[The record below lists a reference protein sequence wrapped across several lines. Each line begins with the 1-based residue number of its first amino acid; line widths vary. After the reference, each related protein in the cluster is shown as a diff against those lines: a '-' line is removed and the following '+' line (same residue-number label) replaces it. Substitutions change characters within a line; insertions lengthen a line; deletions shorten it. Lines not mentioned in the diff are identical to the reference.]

1 MYSKGQLCSEYQYY
15 HTGVDSGDCSFV
27 CLLVLVCVL
36 SAEYSENTESF
47 QLSFV
52 AVFTRETTDL
62 QVDTV
67 RMKSGC
73 QVSIDHHSAGEVFA
87 VPVSL

>member
-1 MYSKGQLCSEYQYY
+1 MYSTGQLCSEYKYY

-52 AVFTRETTDL
+52 GSVHARNDRSTSRHSENEERL
-62 QVDTV
+62 
-67 RMKSGC
+67 SG
-73 QVSIDHHSAGEVFA
+73 
-87 VPVSL
+87 